1 MFGAKAE
8 APATVVDV
16 EQHGRGMSQG
26 ELKYRFVLEVQP
38 PDSQPFRVMVE
49 HVFLYS
55 DVVPEQGGTVN
66 VEYEVK
72 HPDKAK
78 LALDGDPRYDRKLMK
93 ERQKEQGSAREDQ
106 LQAELA
112 APPGTPSPSAQQ
124 AEPDTGDGPP
134 ETEDY

>member
-1 MFGAKAE
+1 
-8 APATVVDV
+8 
-16 EQHGRGMSQG
+16 
-26 ELKYRFVLEVQP
+26 
-38 PDSQPFRVMVE
+38 MVE

-55 DVVPEQGGTVN
+55 EVVPEQGGTVN

-78 LALDGDPRYDRKLMK
+78 LALDGDPRYDRKLMR
-93 ERQKEQGSAREDQ
+93 EHRKEQSSAREDQ

-124 AEPDTGDGPP
+124 AESDTGVGPP
-134 ETEDY
+134 EAEDY